1 MQQNLINELI
11 ERNKQLKYNI
21 SILNEQIDVLQR
33 LLATSQQQHTSISP
47 RVAARLKVEEARKNE
62 EAKRDEEARKA
73 DAARKAKPASERV
86 NPLANMRLPTSS
98 GSSSG
103 SSRDSDFEKKYLK
116 YKNKYQ
122 KLKKYM

>member
-47 RVAARLKVEEARKNE
+47 KVAARLKVEEARKNE

-103 SSRDSDFEKKYLK
+103 SSSDSDFGKKYLK